1 VLCGVSTL
9 AQAQLVSD
17 QQGAIINSQ
26 DVDVLLEVAPVV
38 AQKRLLANKDQVKQQ
53 LEQLYV
59 KKKMAR
65 MAEAEG
71 LAKQGMNAV
80 RLHAIIDNALFE
92 LKLDQLRLSDKKDY
106 TKFAQQLYQV
116 NQEKYKVA
124 ARVDAAHILIST
136 KKELTEEQ
144 ALEKALALRKE
155 LIAGA
160 DFNAVALRESDDKT
174 AKKNKGELG
183 LFTREQMV
191 KPFADAAF
199 AMQVG
204 EISEP
209 VKTVFGYHLIKLN
222 KKVPAGY
229 KSFDE
234 VKAGIIDGLKK
245 KNWEARRADFYQ
257 KLKKEN
263 KMHIDE
269 KALDAYIAKKLKE
282 L

>member
-1 VLCGVSTL
+1 MLCGVSTL